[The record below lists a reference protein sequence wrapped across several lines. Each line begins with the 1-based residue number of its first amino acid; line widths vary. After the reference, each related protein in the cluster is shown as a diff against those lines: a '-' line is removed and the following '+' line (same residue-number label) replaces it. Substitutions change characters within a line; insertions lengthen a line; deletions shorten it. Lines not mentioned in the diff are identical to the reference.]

1 MGPSY
6 TRLGRADIPGTHLT
20 LAPTHMQHC
29 LVQLRFSD
37 LSGPY
42 CSLEKHQLAT
52 TWQTC
57 SWGQRAPWGSS
68 PRQHCAYTAFQRPW
82 CQLSALFPRSRL
94 LWTAQCKFFRQE
106 YRSLASVRRCIQATV
121 DCTLPIWQY
130 VYSASDQSAHYL
142 LLNLII
148 MVLHHDLAAASLN
161 VCLALAQHRS
171 NNTIRRESED
181 PGGPVFTLG
190 SPGKTF

>member
-1 MGPSY
+1 MAATSASGTNAVRYGTMRENVLNLEVVLADGTIVHTAGKGRHPRY
-6 TRLGRADIPGTHLT
+6 TFNTFNT
-20 LAPTHMQHC
+20 NMQHC

-42 CSLEKHQLAT
+42 CSLGKHQLAT

-57 SWGQRAPWGSS
+57 LWGQRAPWGSS

-106 YRSLASVRRCIQATV
+106 YPSPASVRRCIQATD
-121 DCTLPIWQY
+121 DCTLPK
-130 VYSASDQSAHYL
+130 
-142 LLNLII
+142 
-148 MVLHHDLAAASLN
+148 
-161 VCLALAQHRS
+161 
-171 NNTIRRESED
+171 T
-181 PGGPVFTLG
+181 
-190 SPGKTF
+190 KTFCSGHSKMSHS